1 MENTTKKSSWIKIAV
16 WSIVVALLLCGGA
29 YLYTHIQK
37 SPKRYKVGDYYNV
50 NGKEGVVFEV
60 WNDGLNGK
68 IVSLDQTSLPW
79 CTYEQFKK
87 NIEIGASSETDGYIN
102 TLFIINREDCKEYP
116 AFVWCREHGD
126 EWYMPA
132 IEELKLLIFNDR
144 VRNSVNKTLKKLGA
158 TELYTPENYAYYW
171 SSTENT
177 SYMALGVFTSSNS
190 HRSEYLEKCNI
201 NESLLYL
208 RAICR
213 F

>member
-1 MENTTKKSSWIKIAV
+1 MTSITKKIGWQKIAV
-16 WSIVVALLLCGGA
+16 LGIIAVLVLCGGG
-29 YLYTHIQK
+29 YLYTHIQN
-37 SPKRYKVGDYYNV
+37 SPKRYKVGDYYNA
-50 NGKEGVVFEV
+50 NGKEGIVFEV

-68 IVSLDQTSLPW
+68 IVSIDQTSLPW
-79 CTYEQFKK
+79 CTYEQYRK
-87 NIEIGASSETDGYIN
+87 NIEIGADSETDGYIN
-102 TLFIINREDCKEYP
+102 TLFVINREDSKEYLG
-116 AFVWCREHGD
+116 FVWCRKHGE

-190 HRSEYLEKCNI
+190 HRSEYLEKCSI